1 MEKEIDMSQFIETLQ
16 PFLQEAWKKA
26 GFNEPTA
33 IQTKAI
39 SEILANKDVIGES
52 PTGTGKTLAY
62 LLPVLHCIQPG
73 PSHIQ
78 AVILASSH
86 ELVMQIHGEI
96 QTWSQGSGIS
106 SAAFIGGANMKRQLE
121 KLKKRPNIIVGTPG
135 RLNELIKMKKLKMHE
150 VKTIVIDEADQ
161 LFVPEHVQTVQQIVK
176 MALSDRQILVFSAT
190 VSERTKSLAKD
201 MMNHPLEIEVGRDE
215 LPASKVEH
223 VYIKSEARDKVDVL
237 RKLVRQEQMK
247 ALAFFKGID
256 TLIEF
261 EEKLTFK
268 RVEAGSLHS
277 ETKKEDR
284 ATTIKGFRKGDF
296 PVLLAT
302 DVAARGLDIKGLTHV
317 IHIDV
322 PQDADQYV
330 HRSGRT
336 GRSGAEGTV
345 ISLVTEREE
354 RNLKQIARELQ
365 LSLVKKELYMGE
377 IVDEGTKE
385 QSRTA
390 KKPSKKPFNKKK
402 KQKGRM

>member
-1 MEKEIDMSQFIETLQ
+1 
-16 PFLQEAWKKA
+16 
-26 GFNEPTA
+26 
-33 IQTKAI
+33 
-39 SEILANKDVIGES
+39 
-52 PTGTGKTLAY
+52 
-62 LLPVLHCIQPG
+62 
-73 PSHIQ
+73 
-78 AVILASSH
+78 
-86 ELVMQIHGEI
+86 
-96 QTWSQGSGIS
+96 
-106 SAAFIGGANMKRQLE
+106 
-121 KLKKRPNIIVGTPG
+121 
-135 RLNELIKMKKLKMHE
+135 MKKLKMHE

-161 LFVPEHVQTVQQIVK
+161 LFVPEHFQTVQQIVK

-365 LSLVKKELYMGE
+365 LSLAKKELYMGE